1 MKKILSPRILMII
14 SMLIFGTIS
23 IFVRNI
29 NVSTGEIA
37 LYRAIIASVAIGLFL
52 LITKR
57 KINFKSIKKQ
67 LPLLFISGAA
77 IGVNWILL
85 FQAYRYT
92 TVSIATLSNYFAPVL
107 VTIICPIIFHEKLT
121 IKHIICFIMSTVGI
135 ILIIGIQDNNNNNNN
150 LIGILLGLGA
160 AVCYASVIIINKFIK
175 NVDDITRT
183 FLQFIS
189 IIIFLLPYVLLTS
202 GFNIHTLNFTG
213 LIYLLIVGIVHTGIT
228 YCLYFSSLKNL
239 KGQTA
244 AILSYIDPLF
254 AVLIS
259 VIVLQE
265 AITFWQILGGILI
278 LGFTLLN
285 EISIKK
291 IKKN

>member
-121 IKHIICFIMSTVGI
+121 IKQIICFIMSTVGI

>member
-67 LPLLFISGAA
+67 LPLLFISGTA

-121 IKHIICFIMSTVGI
+121 IKQIICFIMSTVGI

>member
-121 IKHIICFIMSTVGI
+121 IKQIICFIMSTVGI
-135 ILIIGIQDNNNNNNN
+135 ILIIGIQDNNNNNN

-291 IKKN
+291 N

>member
-121 IKHIICFIMSTVGI
+121 IKQIICFIMSTVGI

-291 IKKN
+291 N